1 MDYSTFYESSINVS
15 GLPEM
20 PSLVRIDR
28 EAITIAEHKSIV
40 VKDIARQMFG
50 TGEIYLFSYMLHFMI
65 FLLAIT
71 SEGTVFLSGLD
82 DGSLVRVVDTGN
94 TNTGMFST
102 FKSPNTTHIICVLVD
117 WYGMGSWMERH
128 GSMCMHDKNL
138 AIYVEFTLLGKNNKG
153 IWNVSNKFSFRS

>member
-50 TGEIYLFSYMLHFMI
+50 TGEIFYF
-65 FLLAIT
+65 
-71 SEGTVFLSGLD
+71 
-82 DGSLVRVVDTGN
+82 
-94 TNTGMFST
+94 
-102 FKSPNTTHIICVLVD
+102 HICCI
-117 WYGMGSWMERH
+117 S
-128 GSMCMHDKNL
+128 
-138 AIYVEFTLLGKNNKG
+138 
-153 IWNVSNKFSFRS
+153 